1 MFNPMQ
7 ILNMMSMKSNPQAFQ
22 NMMSQQ
28 LQSNPLFKR
37 AQQMADGKS
46 PEEIQQI
53 CKNLC
58 QQRGIDLDQAID
70 QFKNQFGYK

>member
-7 ILNMMSMKSNPQAFQ
+7 MLNMMSMKSNPQAFQ

-28 LQSNPLFKR
+28 LQSNPLFRR

>member
-28 LQSNPLFKR
+28 LQSNPLFRR
-37 AQQMADGKS
+37 AQQMANGKS